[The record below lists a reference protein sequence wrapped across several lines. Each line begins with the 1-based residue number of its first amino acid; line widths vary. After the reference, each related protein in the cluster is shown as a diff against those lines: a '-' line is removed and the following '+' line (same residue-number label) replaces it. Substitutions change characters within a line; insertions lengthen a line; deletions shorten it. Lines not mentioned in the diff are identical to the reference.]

1 MIDITYDTVW
11 PGLVEILRAANAPYV
26 HIELT
31 NRPFLRAF
39 FKFIEHMGT
48 HDAALIFSDERGT
61 ALMND
66 DFRSR
71 NMSFILY
78 SLSFKEQFEGIYEV
92 LSQYSVR
99 SITYDGISESTA
111 ERMLRMRPIP
121 TNYAIHATTQR
132 MAVLLEQASYPNKPD
147 K

>member
-1 MIDITYDTVW
+1 MW
-11 PGLVEILRAANAPYV
+11 PSLVDILRAANAPYV

-39 FKFIEHMGT
+39 FKFIEHTGT

-61 ALMND
+61 ALMD
-66 DFRSR
+66 DVLWSR
-71 NMSFILY
+71 NKFFILY
-78 SLSFKEQFEGIYEV
+78 LLLSKDQLEGIYEV

-99 SITYDGISESTA
+99 SITYDGISENTA
-111 ERMLRMRPIP
+111 KRMLRLRPIP

-132 MAVLLEQASYPNKPD
+132 MAGLLEQASCSNKSV